1 MEKIE
6 AANAL
11 SPDQLLLSDEKSL
24 WRAEVFIAVS
34 KEAWSAD
41 SGIDLIFLFLIL

>member
-34 KEAWSAD
+34 KEVPGAQIQGS
-41 SGIDLIFLFLIL
+41 I